1 MSDCHKRIGKLLIID
16 DDADVL
22 RAARI
27 ALAEEFAPIALA
39 GSTDGLERHLGAGDC
54 ELVLLDMNFVTG
66 DRSGSSGLDGL
77 ARVRSSDPAVSVILM
92 TAYGGVALAV
102 EALKRGAMDFIL
114 KPWHNDKLLASARA
128 AAAATRERRGSALD
142 LDQLERETIK
152 RALAQHRGNISLAA
166 AALGLSR
173 PALYRRMSKHGLS

>member
-1 MSDCHKRIGKLLIID
+1 MSTSGKLLIID

-27 ALAEEFAPIALA
+27 ALTGEFTDILTA
-39 GSTDGLERHLGAGDC
+39 GSTDGLERHLERHDC
-54 ELVLLDMNFVTG
+54 DLVLLDMNFVTG

-77 ARVRSSDPAVSVILM
+77 ARVRAVDPAASVILM

-102 EALKRGAMDFIL
+102 EALKRGATDFIL
-114 KPWHNDKLLASARA
+114 KPWHNDKLIASARA
-128 AAAATRERRGSALD
+128 AAASTRERRGSALD
-142 LDQLERETIK
+142 LDRLERETIE